1 VEQNARAGLSIAN
14 RGYVLEVGMVVAEGK
29 SEELLSSKE
38 IVRAY
43 LGKDYKEVWE

>member
-1 VEQNARAGLSIAN
+1 M
-14 RGYVLEVGMVVAEGK
+14 EVGMIVAEGP
-29 SEELLSSKE
+29 SEELLASKE